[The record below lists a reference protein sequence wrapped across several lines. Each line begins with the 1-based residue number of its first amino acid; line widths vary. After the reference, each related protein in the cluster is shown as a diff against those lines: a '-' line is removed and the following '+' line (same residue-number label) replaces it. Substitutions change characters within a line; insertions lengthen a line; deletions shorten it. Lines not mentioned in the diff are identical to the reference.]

1 MSENLN
7 LSCGCV
13 VYFFADSDQLSGA
26 DLCNIHTKIFNR
38 MEQLSRG
45 ELDTPPPTLGIS
57 VSDGLETKDKV
68 R

>member
-1 MSENLN
+1 MSEKLN

-13 VYFFADSDQLSGA
+13 IYFFKNSDKISGA

-38 MEQLSRG
+38 MEQLTRG
-45 ELDTPPPTLGIS
+45 ELDEPPPTLGIS
-57 VSDGLETKDKV
+57 VSDGLETKDEV